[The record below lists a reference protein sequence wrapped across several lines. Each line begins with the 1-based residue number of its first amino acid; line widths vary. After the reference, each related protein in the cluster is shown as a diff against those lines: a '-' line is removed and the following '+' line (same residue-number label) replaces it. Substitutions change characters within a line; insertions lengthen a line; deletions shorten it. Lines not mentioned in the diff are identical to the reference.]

1 MKKVVLPLLVVL
13 LAATAAAEPP
23 RVDVRFVVE
32 AQQFIDEL
40 QESRRDVERALTQT
54 LLDESRN
61 QKSFPFIGWMNGDAA
76 APNRLAVALVQRRA
90 GGDFETI
97 LEYRGTT
104 KSGAMPPA
112 LQEVVY
118 RWFEAKNADTAEIVK
133 ARLQQ
138 KIRDQF
144 ASEKFRKELLRY
156 FVSQVPLAEG
166 VNLDTATHHVL
177 VGVPAMTLQADEQAS
192 ELAVSFYGK
201 SDGQPGTMVLRDPLD
216 FPRRA
221 AVSCRIKDFNFA
233 GVLLSGD
240 WSDRIPQVFGP
251 SKVRDV
257 RVTMFTY
264 VPKWFAGSRG
274 GSVTND

>member
-1 MKKVVLPLLVVL
+1 MKKVGLPLLLVL
-13 LAATAAAEPP
+13 FAATAAAEPP
-23 RVDVRFVVE
+23 KVDVRFVVE

-54 LLDESRN
+54 LLDECRN
-61 QKSFPFIGWMNGDAA
+61 QKSFPFIHWMNGDAA

-156 FVSQVPLAEG
+156 FVSQVPLAE
-166 VNLDTATHHVL
+166 
-177 VGVPAMTLQADEQAS
+177 
-192 ELAVSFYGK
+192 
-201 SDGQPGTMVLRDPLD
+201 
-216 FPRRA
+216 
-221 AVSCRIKDFNFA
+221 
-233 GVLLSGD
+233 
-240 WSDRIPQVFGP
+240 
-251 SKVRDV
+251 
-257 RVTMFTY
+257 RV
-264 VPKWFAGSRG
+264 
-274 GSVTND
+274 DL